1 MENLFSE
8 KQKEALKFF
17 QENLQNWVN
26 DPLYRL
32 KHVIIYE
39 NKAVGVFDTFET
51 ALTEAVAKYPRDAFV
66 IQQVVKEED
75 VVNYLYSA
83 VS

>member
-39 NKAVGVFDTFET
+39 NKAVGVFDAFET